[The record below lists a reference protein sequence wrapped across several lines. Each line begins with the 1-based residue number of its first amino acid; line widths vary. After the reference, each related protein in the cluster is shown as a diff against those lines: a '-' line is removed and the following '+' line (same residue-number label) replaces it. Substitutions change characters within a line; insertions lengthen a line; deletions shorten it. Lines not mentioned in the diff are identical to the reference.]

1 MGNNSYLEVISL
13 YVNVQTENKIVE
25 LWLTRTE
32 REDKVFRASLAPLYQ
47 KYNTQGF
54 LVAVYLSGDKDAYQE
69 TRALLGYNRRRLAEL
84 SVQAAKQE
92 TMLG

>member
-1 MGNNSYLEVISL
+1 M

-25 LWLTRTE
+25 LWLTRME

-47 KYNTQGF
+47 KYNSQGF

-84 SVQAAKQE
+84 GVQAAKQE